1 MKFVVIRRWSV
12 LALAVLAAAAMFSTR
27 SAWAQRLGR
36 EIIPQSEALRHGLTR
51 AWVTQVEVDR
61 SRGRIAH
68 VSLEDGLLMVQTD
81 QATIQVMDAETRR
94 TLWIAH
100 VGRPN
105 YPVTP
110 PAANDRFVVTN
121 NGAHL
126 YLFERDTGRLV
137 WEKRLNGVPSAGV
150 AISHNRAYVPLTSG
164 VVMSYLLPDPKE
176 DDLLDPLEKLLKDQP
191 LVYQG
196 KGMAESAPIVTSTNV
211 VWATSQG
218 NVYSVTPEDL
228 AARFKFSARGAI
240 TAPLSYRTPF
250 VYAASRDGYVYAIR
264 EERGYASWKFSSG
277 NPVVEQ
283 PVVIGDSLFLIPE
296 TGGLFRLSV
305 ETGVEQWSVPGVY
318 HFVAASP
325 TRLYTVD
332 LLGRLVILDA
342 QSGARLG
349 SLETSA
355 LDLKLVNDQTD
366 RIYLGTRTGLIQC
379 LHEVQLSEPVIHRAR
394 PPAPV
399 APDEPA
405 EGEEPET
412 DEPDSEEPDSEE
424 PEAEME
430 EPADTADEAAD
441 PFD

>member
-1 MKFVVIRRWSV
+1 W
-12 LALAVLAAAAMFSTR
+12 L
-27 SAWAQRLGR
+27 
-36 EIIPQSEALRHGLTR
+36 
-51 AWVTQVEVDR
+51 TQVELDR
-61 SRGRIAH
+61 SRGRIAY

-100 VGRPN
+100 VGRPH

-110 PAANDRFVVTN
+110 PAANDRFVVTS

-126 YLFERDTGRLV
+126 YLFDRDTGRLV

-176 DDLLDPLEKLLKDQP
+176 DDLVDPLEKLLKDQP

-228 AARFKFSARGAI
+228 AARFKFSARDAI

-264 EERGYASWKFSSG
+264 EQRGYASWKFSSG

-283 PVVIGDSLFLIPE
+283 PVVIGDSLFLISE

-325 TRLYTVD
+325 TRLYTAD
-332 LLGRLVILDA
+332 LQGRLLILDA

-355 LDLKLVNDQTD
+355 LDMKLVNDQTD

-412 DEPDSEEPDSEE
+412 GEPAVEE

-430 EPADTADEAAD
+430 EPADTADDAAD